1 MRYILA
7 LCLLA
12 TFIGCKDKTL
22 TREQKESVL
31 IEEFEATKNI
41 IVQSKYMTS
50 ERTNAWIQEFT
61 TKFNMKTEDVEKNGF
76 KLNIIN
82 AKAMQLGV
90 NNTISIMST
99 WELVLIKDTTDA
111 SGKVERSQLPS
122 RRSVI
127 YLWDPAASSLQPV
140 LDSGFV
146 AVQTK

>member
-7 LCLLA
+7 LLLL
-12 TFIGCKDKTL
+12 TTIIGCNSKTL
-22 TREQKESVL
+22 SKEQKESVL
-31 IEEFEATKNI
+31 LEEFEATKNI
-41 IVQSKYMTS
+41 IAQSKFMTS

-61 TKFNMKTEDVEKNGF
+61 TKFNMKPADVEKNGF

-90 NNTISIMST
+90 NNAISIVST
-99 WELVLIKDTTDA
+99 WELILIKDTTDA
-111 SGKVERSQLPS
+111 SGTVQRSQLPS

-127 YLWDPAASSLQPV
+127 YLWDPTASSLQPV